1 MEYRNLGSTGLQI
14 SEVIFGGGAV
24 GGILIDADDDTRRKA
39 VRMALDAGI
48 NWIDTAASY
57 GTGASETAIGWLM
70 KELPE
75 RERPYIS
82 TKTAFDREAGDYTG
96 QAERG
101 LTASLER
108 LQMNSI
114 DLYQVHNRIAAS
126 ADAFPNAITPDDLL
140 GNNGIA
146 DAMQSLVDK
155 GLTRHIGFTSTGE
168 ADALHKVITS
178 KRFQCAQIY
187 YNLLNPSAGRDM
199 QPNWSAYDHKNII
212 AACADNGVGVMVIR
226 VLAAGVIATDVR
238 TGKEGGVAL
247 NNDVESD
254 VQRMNAV
261 LPLLMQEHGQR
272 AQVAVRYALR
282 NPGVSGVE
290 VGMAELEHLELAI
303 GAAELGPLPDDLLS
317 ELDDLADANF
327 EIN

>member
-1 MEYRNLGSTGLQI
+1 MKLRKLGTTGLEI
-14 SEVIFGGGAV
+14 SEIIFGGGAV

-57 GTGASETAIGWLM
+57 GNGASETAIGWLM

-75 RERPYIS
+75 NDRPYIS
-82 TKTAFDREAGDYTG
+82 TKTAFDRTAGDYAG
-96 QAERG
+96 QAERA
-101 LTASLER
+101 LAASLER
-108 LQMNSI
+108 LQMDSV
-114 DLYQVHNRIAAS
+114 DLYQVHNRIAGS
-126 ADAFPNAITPDDLL
+126 AEAFPSAITPDDLL
-140 GNNGIA
+140 CEGGIA

-168 ADALHKVITS
+168 AESLHKVIAS
-178 KRFQCAQIY
+178 KRFECAQIY

-199 QPNWSAYDHKNII
+199 KPNWSAYDHKNII
-212 AACADNGVGVMVIR
+212 KACAENGVGVMVIR

-247 NNDVESD
+247 DNDVESD
-254 VQRMNAV
+254 VQRMSKV
-261 LPLLMQEHGQR
+261 LPLLKPEHGDR
-272 AQVAVRYALR
+272 AQVAVRYAMR

-303 GAAELGPLPDDLLS
+303 GAAGMGSLPDDLLS
-317 ELDDLADANF
+317 QLDALADENF
-327 EIN
+327 GIN